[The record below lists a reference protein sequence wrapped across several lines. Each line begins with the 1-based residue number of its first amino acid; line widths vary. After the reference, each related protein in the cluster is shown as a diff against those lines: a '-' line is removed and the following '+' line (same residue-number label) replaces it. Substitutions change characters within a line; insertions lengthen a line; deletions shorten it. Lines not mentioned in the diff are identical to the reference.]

1 MQPHRGDDMD
11 EMAEDYDMGDVEDD
25 MYEEFQGRGLG
36 DSDSDDEEYGPLVC
50 LYLFQHYF
58 EVVFF
63 LEIFIICSVT
73 TFLRLYV
80 FNSFKNGLLISISW
94 FAAVIVFKLFLF
106 LIIVHDL
113 LGRNFD
119 FVRTE
124 GQLIFPPLKLG
135 KEKISKE
142 YHGVH

>member
-73 TFLRLYV
+73 TFR
-80 FNSFKNGLLISISW
+80 GCI
-94 FAAVIVFKLFLF
+94 F
-106 LIIVHDL
+106 LIVLRMVFSSLYLGLPL
-113 LGRNFD
+113 LLFSNCFC
-119 FVRTE
+119 F
-124 GQLIFPPLKLG
+124 
-135 KEKISKE
+135 
-142 YHGVH
+142 